1 MTDTQNTSL
10 QDLLADD
17 QYLKIPELGALITAT
32 VLSIKGREV
41 RLDINGLTTGVVRG
55 RELFTEGA
63 THGDIKRGDKV
74 EATVVDLEN
83 ENGEMELSFRF
94 AGNKKAWEDMQ
105 EQFQKAEPV
114 EVKVLDANKG
124 GLIVQLNH
132 ITGFLP
138 VSQLAPE
145 NYPRVSG
152 GDKAKILEK
161 LKSFVGNKI
170 RVQILDISTEEEKL
184 IVSEKTIWE
193 SEQKNVISKINIGD
207 IIEGDIT
214 ALADFG
220 AFVKFIPAG
229 SDQSGALEGLVH
241 ISEIAW
247 QRIDHPRDLLKAG
260 QTVKAEIIGIDGS
273 KIFLSMKKLKEDPW
287 ADVSEKYKIGDTVEG
302 TVLKSNPFGLF
313 VELDKDIH
321 GLAHISELSDEPVDH
336 PSKIAK
342 SGEVMKFQIV
352 SIEPKEH
359 RLGLSLRALTSKPKK
374 AKKEEVEEVEEVS
387 ADAQEVEEVKEE
399 SGKVVEDQEVM
410 KEVSPSDDEQEVEEV
425 IPETVIPSEAEGS
438 TKAETQVEEEVKTTE
453 PETPAKT
460 KVEVPVE
467 DIVDA
472 LVEEVSA
479 E

>member
-1 MTDTQNTSL
+1 MTDTQNSQLSSL
-10 QDLLADD
+10 LENDE
-17 QYLKIPELGALITAT
+17 YLNIPELGALITAT
-32 VLSIKGREV
+32 VLSVQGREV

-55 RELFTEGA
+55 RELFAEGGTYA
-63 THGDIKRGDKV
+63 GLKRGDKV

-105 EQFQKAEPV
+105 DQFQKNDPV

-124 GLIVQLNH
+124 GLIVKLNH

-152 GDKAKILEK
+152 GDKGKILEK
-161 LKSFVGNKI
+161 LKSFVGKKM
-170 RVQILDISTEEEKL
+170 RVQILDMNMDDEKL

-193 SEQKNVISKINIGD
+193 SEQKNVISKINVGD
-207 IIEGDIT
+207 IVEGKIT

-220 AFVKFIPAG
+220 AFVKFVPSG
-229 SDQSGALEGLVH
+229 SDDAGALEGLVH

-260 QTVKAEIIGIDGS
+260 ETVKAEIIGIDGS
-273 KIFLSMKKLKEDPW
+273 KIFLSMKKLKDDPW
-287 ADVSEKYKIGDTVEG
+287 ANVESKYKIGDIVEG
-302 TVLKSNPFGLF
+302 KVLKSNPFGLF
-313 VELDKDIH
+313 VELDQDIH
-321 GLAHISELSDEPVDH
+321 GLAHISELSDKPVDH

-342 SGEVMKFQIV
+342 SGDVLKFKIV

-359 RLGLSLRALTSKPKK
+359 RLGLSLRALTAKPKTEK
-374 AKKEEVEEVEEVS
+374 TEE
-387 ADAQEVEEVKEE
+387 APVEEVKPEAEAPAEAPVETPAEE
-399 SGKVVEDQEVM
+399 PATEA
-410 KEVSPSDDEQEVEEV
+410 P
-425 IPETVIPSEAEGS
+425 AEGS
-438 TKAETQVEEEVKTTE
+438 EPVKEQKETKTEEVK
-453 PETPAKT
+453 
-460 KVEVPVE
+460 
-467 DIVDA
+467 
-472 LVEEVSA
+472 A